1 VSQVATKK
9 KLVLRDERVKV
20 TAHFRESGS
29 VLDGT
34 KAGSCQGFEIE
45 LSIESDAAPE
55 DVAELI
61 RLAHRMCFTEDALSG
76 VVELTKTHRLNG
88 RPIESGANSA

>member
-1 VSQVATKK
+1 MSQVATKK

-29 VLDGT
+29 VLRGT
-34 KAGSCQGFEIE
+34 KEGSCEGFEIE
-45 LSIESDAAPE
+45 IAIESGAAPE
-55 DVAELI
+55 EIAELI

-76 VVELTKTHRLNG
+76 VVKLTTSHRLNG
-88 RPIESGANSA
+88 RPIEVEVDSS